1 MYLWV
6 VLATFIVAILSY
18 NLSVRPDMDRTY
30 METKAKTAIARF
42 KLQHTAFYSYIDS
55 KRLKLDEQ
63 AVPGAAVDYV
73 SRVGYNNGHVIG
85 TQSDKIK
92 AEDIESFLPAG
103 YTPRSDIYSKVFC
116 FQKDGNNSLEAEYGE
131 ICETASGGTMTCC
144 SKEDTI
150 VYVAS
155 WQQIPSNWLNK
166 SGKPTSD
173 MMLSIAK
180 TDGYGKTFGY
190 NQTKDSE
197 DTSQESQ
204 NLPDYPVIS
213 GGFGYGINDT
223 DTTFSLKYQRIFKA
237 ILDDEHYHDQC
248 AHNTC
253 FVALQRVQNRE
264 GLTEYKARCDAEG
277 NCSITTED

>member
-42 KLQHTAFYSYIDS
+42 KLQHKAFHSYIDS

-63 AVPGAAVDYV
+63 TFGSTVDYV
-73 SRVGYNNGHVIG
+73 SGVGYNNHHKLG
-85 TQSDKIK
+85 TLSDKIRV
-92 AEDIESFLPAG
+92 EDIESFLPAG
-103 YTPRSDIYSKVFC
+103 YTPRSDVYSKVFC
-116 FQKDGNNSLEAEYGE
+116 FAKSGTNSLEAEYPE
-131 ICETASGGTMTCC
+131 TCEQSMTSTCC
-144 SKEDTI
+144 SGEDTI

-155 WQQIPSNWLNK
+155 WEQIPSNWLNK

-173 MMLSIAK
+173 MMISISK

-190 NQTKDSE
+190 NQTKDIE
-197 DTSQESQ
+197 DHSAESQ
-204 NLPDYPVIS
+204 NLPDYPVLS

-223 DTTFSLKYQRIFKA
+223 DTTFNLKYQRIYTA
-237 ILDDEHYHDQC
+237 ILNDADYNSQC
-248 AHNTC
+248 GNNTC

-264 GLTEYKARCDAEG
+264 GVTEYTARCTAEG
-277 NCSITTED
+277 NCSITLTGED

>member
-55 KRLKLDEQ
+55 KRLKFDEQ
-63 AVPGAAVDYV
+63 AVGATVDYV
-73 SRVGYNNGHVIG
+73 SGTGYNNGQVIG
-85 TQSDKIK
+85 TLSDKIK
-92 AEDIESFLPAG
+92 VEDIEDFLPAG

-116 FQKDGNNSLEAEYGE
+116 FQKAPNNNLEAEYPE
-131 ICETASGGTMTCC
+131 TCEAAVEATCC
-144 SKEDTI
+144 SREDTI

-190 NQTKDSE
+190 NQIKDSE

-223 DTTFSLKYQRIFKA
+223 DTTFNLKYQRIFKA
-237 ILDDEHYHDQC
+237 ILDDEHYHEQC